1 MNLTQRTVGY
11 GLIPGLA
18 VTFCMLT
25 GGPLLFAQS
34 ANMPRFEVA
43 SVKPNRDEAGHVSIN
58 FAGSQYSAVGV
69 TLKLL
74 IRLAYQVQ
82 DDQIVDG
89 PPWLATEHFDVLA
102 TAASNPANRSVK
114 PGEPSPLQL
123 MLRALLADRFGLK
136 VHTEPR
142 QRDVYALVLAR
153 RDGRLGPSLQ
163 QVNIDCANLGAGPR
177 GRGAAPPSPDDPGT
191 CGTSMRPGVFN
202 ANAQTMAQIAS
213 SLATLS
219 NTGMS
224 LYRPIIDKTG
234 LTGTFN
240 ATLRF
245 TPDAIPT
252 RDPNAAPVD
261 SNGPSIF
268 AAVQEQ
274 LGLKLDPQKAAIDVL
289 VVDEAQR
296 PTAN

>member
-1 MNLTQRTVGY
+1 MHRTLKTVAC
-11 GLIPGLA
+11 LIPYLA
-18 VTFCMLT
+18 VAFCTLSAS
-25 GGPLLFAQS
+25 PCLFAQS
-34 ANMPRFEVA
+34 VDAPRFEVV
-43 SVKPNRDEAGHVSIN
+43 SVKPNRDEGGHVSIN
-58 FAGSQYSAVGV
+58 WAGSQYSATGV
-69 TLKLL
+69 TVKLL

-89 PPWLATEHFDVLA
+89 PPWLATEHFDVIA
-102 TAASNPANRSVK
+102 TAPNGADNYRAVT
-114 PGEPSPLQL
+114 PGAPSRQQL
-123 MLRALLADRFGLK
+123 MLRALLAERFGLR

-142 QRDVYALVLAR
+142 QRDVYALVVAR
-153 RDGRLGPSLQ
+153 SDGRLGPSLR
-163 QVNIDCANLGAGPR
+163 QVDVDCASLASGPR

-202 ANAQTMAQIAS
+202 ANAQTLAQIAS

-224 LYRPIIDKTG
+224 LYRPIIDRTG

-245 TPDAIPT
+245 TPDTIPT
-252 RDPNAAPVD
+252 QDPNAAPAD

-274 LGLKLDPQKAAIDVL
+274 LGLKLEPQKAAIDVL

-296 PTAN
+296 PAAN